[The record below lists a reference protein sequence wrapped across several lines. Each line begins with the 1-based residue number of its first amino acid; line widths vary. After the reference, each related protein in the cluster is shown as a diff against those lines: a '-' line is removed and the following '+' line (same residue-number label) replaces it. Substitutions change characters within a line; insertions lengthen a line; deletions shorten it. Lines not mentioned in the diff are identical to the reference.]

1 MNQTAEGFAVAAVRE
16 IPAEPPLDQLQNG
29 IIRKSEYMILG
40 FLVYAMVLVAS
51 LPAGQPIRHLVTML
65 NAEILIGYA
74 ALVVWAV
81 LRPKLVFALLR
92 DTVSMALIIL
102 ASREMGWFAQPHVNH
117 ALEAS
122 WVAWDRAVLRGGARA
137 VIESLGPV
145 IPSIFG
151 ARQK

>member
-29 IIRKSEYMILG
+29 IIRKSECVILG
-40 FLVYAMVLVAS
+40 FLVYAVVLGAS
-51 LPAGQPIRHLVTML
+51 LPAAQPVRHLVTML